1 MHAFLYLDTCIYNTY
16 MDINGYD
23 LCVHLFTRAYVH
35 MRVPECSCENVRI
48 WKTRTAKSAN
58 TYHRI
63 LQLLRT
69 LLDGFHN
76 QDTAFRWDPNNF
88 HQLNTWISL
97 ISVSILR
104 GKLLLGANNQTDRP
118 DLPLRS
124 PTAIRIL

>member
-1 MHAFLYLDTCIYNTY
+1 MAMICVCIYLHEPTFT
-16 MDINGYD
+16 
-23 LCVHLFTRAYVH
+23 CVYPNVRVKMYVYGKPGLQ
-35 MRVPECSCENVRI
+35 RVLTHTTEFCSCSGPCWMASI
-48 WKTRTAKSAN
+48 TKMQHS
-58 TYHRI
+58 
-63 LQLLRT
+63 
-69 LLDGFHN
+69 DGI
-76 QDTAFRWDPNNF
+76 QTTS